1 MRQNKD
7 IQNKLRT
14 NLSYV
19 YNYDF
24 SQNDFFKLFKNL
36 SYGQKNQIDI
46 KLIHQFMIRRHFK
59 SFGYINSGKHFQNF
73 IKMQEFIYEY
83 CPLTFN

>member
-24 SQNDFFKLFKNL
+24 SQNDFFKLFGNL

-46 KLIHQFMIRRHFK
+46 KLIH
-59 SFGYINSGKHFQNF
+59 
-73 IKMQEFIYEY
+73 
-83 CPLTFN
+83 